1 MNFPKTLCSSA
12 ALALCALSAAPA
24 HAIDL
29 IAIGKLSGTLSDYSG
44 QSALLENGVR
54 GDLLGGIGSGLAWAG
69 GDTFL
74 ALPDRGP
81 NAVAWNASVDDTT
94 SYVPRFHTLQLNLQ
108 PGPDAGSGLPFTLT
122 PTLLATTLLY
132 SHQPLNYGGSVAG
145 YGAEPAANAPSR
157 RYFSGRSDNFDPA
170 TSSADTRDARFDPEG
185 IRLSANGKFVYV
197 SDEYGP
203 YLYQFDRDSGA
214 RVRAIKLPAK
224 LAVAHK
230 SPMGGVEI
238 SGNTAG
244 RVANK
249 GMEGLA
255 ISPDGKTLFGFVQS
269 PLIEDGGDG
278 GRANRIVTV
287 DLESEAVHEY
297 AYDNYLADKAKA
309 YNSSELLALNSHE
322 LLVLERDGKGLGD
335 GSKAVVKRVY
345 KIDLAGAQDVSE
357 LSGEAALLPK
367 AVAKS
372 LFLDIAAKL
381 TAAGLT
387 AEQIPAKL
395 EGMAFGADVVVDGV
409 LKHTLYIGNDNDF
422 LAVAPGGLS
431 NPNQWFV
438 FAFGEADLAGSAFVN
453 QQWSGRADAAL
464 KR

>member
-1 MNFPKTLCSSA
+1 MISTQKKTLI
-12 ALALCALSAAPA
+12 ALALCALAAGPA

-29 IAIGKLSGTLSDYSG
+29 IAIGKMPGTLADHSG
-44 QSALLENGVR
+44 QSAPLENGVR

-69 GDTFL
+69 GNTFL

-81 NAVAWNASVDDTT
+81 NATAWNAAVDDTS
-94 SYVPRFHTLQLNLQ
+94 SYVPRFHTFQLDLQ
-108 PGPDAGSGLPFTLT
+108 PVADAGTGLPFTLT
-122 PTLLATTLLY
+122 PTLLGTTLLY

-145 YGAEPAANAPSR
+145 YRAEPAANVASR
-157 RYFSGRSDNFDPA
+157 HYFSGRSDNFDPA
-170 TSSADTRDARFDPEG
+170 TRSGDARDARFDPEG
-185 IRLSANGKFVYV
+185 IRVSANGRFVYIT
-197 SDEYGP
+197 DEYGP
-203 YLYQFDRDSGA
+203 YLYQFDRSSGA
-214 RVRAIKLPAK
+214 RVRAIRLPAK
-224 LAVAHK
+224 LAVAQK
-230 SPMGGVEI
+230 SAMGAVEI

-269 PLIEDGGDG
+269 PLLEDGGDG

-287 DLESEAVHEY
+287 DLETEAMHEY

-309 YNSSELLALNSHE
+309 YNSSEVLALNGHE

-345 KIDLAGAQDVSE
+345 KIDLAGATDISG
-357 LSGEAALLPK
+357 LSGAAALLPH
-367 AVAKS
+367 AVGKS
-372 LFLDIAAKL
+372 LFLDIVAKL
-381 TAAGLT
+381 TAAGIP

-395 EGMAFGADVVVDGV
+395 EAMAFGEDIVVDGV
-409 LKHTLYIGNDNDF
+409 VKHTLYIGNDNDF
-422 LAVAPGGLS
+422 LATAPGGLS

-438 FAFGEADLAGSAFVN
+438 FAFTAADLAGSAFVN
-453 QQWSGRADAAL
+453 QQWSGGSGIR
-464 KR
+464 